1 MARAILLGGYAA
13 KSCARAT
20 HNTYDETIPEPPYE
34 VPVTTQALF
43 DRGITHEAAVFA
55 RFVAEATDVIDL
67 SDLDGDKSGHIAA
80 TVDAMTAGRQ
90 VILGGRLPDDLAGC
104 RTGKPDVLLAASD
117 GGYHP
122 ADVKGHMV
130 LNRKWTD
137 GLVAEIDQPHRNCAV
152 TAEDLGL
159 RWREDDLLQLAHYWR
174 MLEACGHAAA
184 EPWGAIVGTE
194 GRLAWYDLA
203 TPAFETF
210 SRSDGK
216 RARSALERYDH
227 EHDFRVEVAKV
238 AQQITGAP
246 GGPLPL
252 VSPIGQA
259 ECEECRWAPV
269 CVETLP
275 DDDLSKQLGGV
286 LSVREYL
293 ALRNRGVATV
303 DAFAGLD
310 VAELAASSYA
320 DETANQRQREVRLRK
335 AKIHAELLLAGLVLR
350 RRTDAVIDVPRADV
364 EIDIDMECD
373 RDGRVYLWG
382 LLVSRGPDSEYVPFV
397 DRDLSDPDAELR
409 LARRCFDW
417 IAAEHQ
423 DALVFH
429 YTKIEVSK
437 ARGILGDEIGRYAGT
452 SADVDG
458 WVDLYEHVRPAFD
471 SRGGLGLKVVATHGA
486 GFSWRDED
494 PGGLQSQLWLDQ
506 ARAGDD
512 EALQRIL
519 DYNEDDVR
527 ATLAVRDWLKNL

>member
-1 MARAILLGGYAA
+1 
-13 KSCARAT
+13 
-20 HNTYDETIPEPPYE
+20 
-34 VPVTTQALF
+34 
-43 DRGITHEAAVFA
+43 
-55 RFVAEATDVIDL
+55 
-67 SDLDGDKSGHIAA
+67 
-80 TVDAMTAGRQ
+80 
-90 VILGGRLPDDLAGC
+90 VILGGRLPDDPVGC
-104 RTGKPDVLLAASD
+104 RTGKPDVLLAASE

-130 LNRKWTD
+130 PNRKWTD
-137 GLVAEIDQPHRNCAV
+137 GLVAEIDHPHRNHAV
-152 TAEDLGL
+152 IAEDLGL

-194 GRLAWYDLA
+194 GRLAWYDLTA
-203 TPAFETF
+203 PAFETF
-210 SRSDGK
+210 SRRDGK
-216 RARSALERYDH
+216 RTRSALERYDH
-227 EHDFRVEVAKV
+227 EHGFRVDVAKV
-238 AQQITGAP
+238 AQQITGSP
-246 GGPLPL
+246 RDPLPL

-269 CVETLP
+269 CVDTLP

-293 ALRNRGVATV
+293 ALRDRGVVTV
-303 DAFAGLD
+303 DALAQLD
-310 VAELAASSYA
+310 LTELAASSYA
-320 DETANQRQREVRLRK
+320 EETANQRGRERRLQTAKVR
-335 AKIHAELLLAGLVLR
+335 ADLLLAGLMLR
-350 RRTDAVIDVPRADV
+350 RRDDAEIDVPRADT

-382 LLVSRGPDSEYVPFV
+382 LFVSRGPDSEYVPFV
-397 DRDLSDPDAELR
+397 DHDLNVPDAELR

-417 IAAEHQ
+417 MANEHP

-437 ARGILGDEIGRYAGT
+437 ARAILGEEIGRYAGT

-458 WVDLYEHVRPAFD
+458 WVDLYEHIRPAFD

-527 ATLAVRDWLKNL
+527 ATLAVRNWLCTLRP